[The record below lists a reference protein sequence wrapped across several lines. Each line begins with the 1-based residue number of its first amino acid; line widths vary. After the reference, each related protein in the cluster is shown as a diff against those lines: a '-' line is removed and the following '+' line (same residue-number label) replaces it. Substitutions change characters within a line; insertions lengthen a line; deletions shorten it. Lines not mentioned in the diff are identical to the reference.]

1 MKKENTVLSHQE
13 SEQIK
18 EAIWS
23 VLETYSPT
31 SKCQYKSVFQLANF
45 AGITMDRLDLYAL
58 PDTDLRD
65 LLHDGHDE
73 LLYEYKYR
81 HPYPELNYGDLL

>member
-65 LLHDGHDE
+65 LLHDE
-73 LLYEYKYR
+73 LAAAGGGGVVPISVGVSCR
-81 HPYPELNYGDLL
+81 S